1 MAAGEATCLEAT
13 TTGEMTENREV
24 EVEAGD
30 LGGRDQEI
38 VTEVCKFF
46 LEGRCRFGESCLN
59 RHEGSPRL
67 EPKERKTSK
76 EEQRKKK
83 KGTKEKVEER
93 KGKLPSMKTAADVIS
108 RLQWDRQLPVDK
120 FTVGYVDRFR
130 GVLEQPFTAFCWEDL
145 ASVDDFEVLA
155 IPQHRIQYFK
165 YSGTKVWEKATR
177 MDLIFGS
184 TGDQRGIV
192 QVMEDVDLQKQEE
205 EDEESDDGEV
215 ELDVQEDRTEEQLVA
230 EEDRSTH
237 FLAVRIT
244 DPEVVSNL
252 CLVQESI
259 ATHEPIL
266 GQCCMRPN
274 LFHLTIG
281 MLRLE
286 GAEGLVAARAMM
298 DRLRPVVEE
307 MFRDKDSATLEINGL
322 SNFGQRVVYAN
333 VLPKSDFWFNA
344 LVDACKEAVN
354 TAAGNTMPPMV
365 KSTNSFEFVPHITI
379 AKVSRP
385 VARLRRSR
393 FIPSAAYSD
402 HNQLNFGR
410 QVVDNLHLCVIEQ
423 DLGRDGFYT
432 AVASI

>member
-30 LGGRDQEI
+30 LGGRDQDI

-59 RHEGSPRL
+59 RHEGIPRL

-76 EEQRKKK
+76 EEQRRKKK
-83 KGTKEKVEER
+83 VAKEKVEER

-108 RLQWDRQLPVDK
+108 RLQWDRQLPVDN
-120 FTVGYVDRFR
+120 FTVGYIDRFR

-192 QVMEDVDLQKQEE
+192 QVMEDVDLQKHEE

-215 ELDVQEDRTEEQLVA
+215 ELDVQEDRSEEQLVA
-230 EEDRSTH
+230 EEERSTH

-244 DPEVVSNL
+244 DLEVVSNL
-252 CLVQESI
+252 RLVRESI

-266 GQCCMRPN
+266 EQCCTRSS
-274 LFHLTIG
+274 LFHLTIV
-281 MLRLE
+281 MLRIE
-286 GAEGLVAARAMM
+286 GPDRLVASRAMM
-298 DRLRPVVEE
+298 E
-307 MFRDKDSATLEINGL
+307 
-322 SNFGQRVVYAN
+322 
-333 VLPKSDFWFNA
+333 
-344 LVDACKEAVN
+344 
-354 TAAGNTMPPMV
+354 
-365 KSTNSFEFVPHITI
+365 
-379 AKVSRP
+379 
-385 VARLRRSR
+385 RRG
-393 FIPSAAYSD
+393 P
-402 HNQLNFGR
+402 L
-410 QVVDNLHLCVIEQ
+410 
-423 DLGRDGFYT
+423 
-432 AVASI
+432 